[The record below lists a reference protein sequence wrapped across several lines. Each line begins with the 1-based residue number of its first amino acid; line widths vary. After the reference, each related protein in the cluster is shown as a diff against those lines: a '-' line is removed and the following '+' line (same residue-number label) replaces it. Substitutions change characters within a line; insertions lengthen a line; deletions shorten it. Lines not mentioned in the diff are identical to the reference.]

1 MNGEAATVAAREL
14 GNERVQSIPEMFR
27 DVSVRAGLAF
37 RSTWQS
43 KAARRE
49 RLYNSATVSWLPAFL
64 IRNVCFGQ

>member
-1 MNGEAATVAAREL
+1 
-14 GNERVQSIPEMFR
+14 MFR

-37 RSTWQS
+37 RSTSQS

-64 IRNVCFGQ
+64 IRNVRFDQ